1 MLTTKDCTPNPA
13 GITTA
18 QVLATYFVGD
28 ERFLLTSHNI
38 VALLQAHALWAIT
51 PPILLVDMT
60 ARCIGIIGDATRHV
74 SEQQQQQQQPRQHKA
89 KDRKK
94 Q

>member
-1 MLTTKDCTPNPA
+1 MQDCIIDPA

-60 ARCIGIIGDATRHV
+60 ARCIGIIGKATGHA
-74 SEQQQQQQQPRQHKA
+74 SEQQQQSRQNPKT